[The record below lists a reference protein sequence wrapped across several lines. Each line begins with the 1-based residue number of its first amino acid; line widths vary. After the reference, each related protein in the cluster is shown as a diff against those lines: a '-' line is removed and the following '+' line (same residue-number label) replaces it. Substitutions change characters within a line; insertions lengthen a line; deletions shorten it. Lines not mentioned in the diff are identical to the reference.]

1 MKGRAQRVASLR
13 KRARL
18 RRIADTLAW
27 VLEEP
32 ERSLTRALVELVER
46 GRQAQRAS

>member
-1 MKGRAQRVASLR
+1 VLVCA
-13 KRARL
+13 
-18 RRIADTLAW
+18 RIADALTW

-32 ERSLTRALVELVER
+32 VRSLTRVLVELVER